1 MSGIF
6 NQPNVC
12 GPSNAHNQLVQ
23 IEWLELIE
31 AQLRLLNANG
41 GTNNGGGTVAAPT
54 ALKAKLSFTAGDVAQ
69 RVIYT
74 PIAGELI
81 TRVIIIVLAAFNSP
95 TAAVSVGDAGD
106 PERLMPAGAVSL
118 SEAATWATHPNYQYS
133 ASTGINLYL
142 AANGATQGQAIVFVY
157 AD

>member
-1 MSGIF
+1 VSGIF

-12 GPSNAHNQLVQ
+12 GPANAQNQLEA

-31 AQLRLLNANG
+31 AQLRLLNAQG
-41 GTNNGGGTVAAPT
+41 GTNNGGGSTAPT

-69 RVIYT
+69 RLIYT
-74 PIAGELI
+74 PVAGELI
-81 TRVIIIVLAAFNSP
+81 TRVVLIVLAAFDSP
-95 TAAVSVGDAGD
+95 TAMVSVGDTAE
-106 PERLMPAGAVSL
+106 PERLMPMAAVSL
-118 SEAATWATHPNYQYS
+118 SEAATWITHPNYQYS
-133 ASTGINLYL
+133 ASQGINLYY